1 MKRSIRKITVKKT
14 KKGGFNHTYFSSVF
28 NVIVKITFVKIIIN
42 ELLKIFR
49 YFFLDDPY
57 LSDKYDELMI
67 LMFPLKIFDRFIYG
81 IISTPIIIFMQI
93 GMNEIPY
100 EYYNTVVR
108 FIYILFVKVISIGII
123 TKHSSFI
130 PFNIF
135 KYFKNPSQ
143 KKIAKTIINDNNPS
157 TTIKNDNNHKKGGSK
172 FYYENTDYENINNVD
187 IISETIIDNQNK
199 INMDTNAFS
208 ELVINENDIEIIN
221 SHNTIEAKESLNSIL
236 ENNKTEKSVEKA
248 MDLIY
253 EMYKKIQ
260 NNTKNIGPMITD
272 FLKKQKEIIEKI
284 KDDLMDI
291 GKKQLSF
298 YEKTFYSLNALFILP
313 TIENLEDIFKNP
325 DKEKISKLILTSFGL
340 FSILYIF
347 IKLSINL
354 YKWLFGIKTKENKVD
369 LTKLSPEEKETVK
382 NNEEK
387 LKKIEKELLEK
398 VVKGQKIP
406 TTKKTLSKSK

>member
-1 MKRSIRKITVKKT
+1 M
-14 KKGGFNHTYFSSVF
+14 
-28 NVIVKITFVKIIIN
+28 IID
-42 ELLKIFR
+42 ELLKIIR
-49 YFFLDDPY
+49 YFFIKDLY
-57 LSDKYDELMI
+57 SSNKYKI
-67 LMFPLKIFDRFIYG
+67 LWSLITPLRIFDNFIYK
-81 IISTPIIIFMQI
+81 IISIPIIIFIKI
-93 GMNEIPY
+93 GMNGEIPHIDIY
-100 EYYNTVVR
+100 HSIVR
-108 FIYILFVKVISIGII
+108 FIYTLFVKVISIGII

-135 KYFKNPSQ
+135 KYFKNSSQ
-143 KKIAKTIINDNNPS
+143 KKIAETIINDNNPS

-199 INMDTNAFS
+199 INMDTDIGS

-236 ENNKTEKSVEKA
+236 ENNKIEKSVEKA

-253 EMYKKIQ
+253 EMYEKIQ
-260 NNTKNIGPMITD
+260 NNTKNIGSMITD

-284 KDDLMDI
+284 KDDLMEI

-325 DKEKISKLILTSFGL
+325 DKEKILKLILTSFGL

-354 YKWLFGIKTKENKVD
+354 YKWLFSIKTKENKVD

-406 TTKKTLSKSK
+406 TPKKTLPKSKSKSNSYTY